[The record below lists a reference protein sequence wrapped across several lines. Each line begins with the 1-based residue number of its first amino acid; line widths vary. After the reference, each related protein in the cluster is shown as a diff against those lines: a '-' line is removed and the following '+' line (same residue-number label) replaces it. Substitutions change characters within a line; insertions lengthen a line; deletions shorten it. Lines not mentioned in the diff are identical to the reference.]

1 MNIQDWFPLGWTGL
15 IPLQSKGLSRVFS
28 NTTVQKHHSS
38 LLSFLYGPPLTS
50 ILNYWRNHSF
60 DRQTIVGKVTSLL
73 FNILSKLVIA
83 FLPKSKCLLTSWLQ
97 SPSLV
102 ILEPKKIKSVTDY
115 YCFVVNLD
123 IRKCESFNFVIFK
136 IIILKIVLFILGP
149 LNFCINFL
157 ISLPAKTSLDFDG
170 MACCAWDIAS
180 TLKTGLSEQGRQME
194 A

>member
-1 MNIQDWFPLGWTGL
+1 M

-28 NTTVQKHHSS
+28 NATVQKHHSS
-38 LLSFLYGPPLTS
+38 LLSFLCGLTLTS

-60 DRQTIVGKVTSLL
+60 DRQTFVGKIMSLL
-73 FNILSKLVIA
+73 FNILPKLVIA
-83 FLPKSKCLLTSWLQ
+83 FLPRRKRLLISWLQ
-97 SPSLV
+97 SPSVV

-123 IRKCESFNFVIFK
+123 IRKCESFNFVIIK

-157 ISLPAKTSLDFDG
+157 INLPAKTSWDFDG

-180 TLKTGLSEQGRQME
+180 TLKTGLGGARKADEE
-194 A
+194 